1 MTCVDEG
8 PLLAGNEAA
17 GLGQHHPYQLEH
29 QRPQPQQPCM
39 AAHLK
44 TLKIKFAKTAVLD
57 IEFSSSI

>member
-1 MTCVDEG
+1 MDEG

-17 GLGQHHPYQLEH
+17 GHGQHHPYQLEH

-44 TLKIKFAKTAVLD
+44 SIKIKFTATAVLH